1 VRIAFVDNFVPA
13 IVTGDQVIDVTET
26 LKPIPRLTPQ
36 DLLEGLMGR
45 WDEYRPKLEAA
56 AKSGKG
62 RPAKGVRFRPPVPRP
77 SKIVCMAGNY
87 MESGTIPAPYDVDA
101 FLKSPASVIG
111 DGDTVV
117 LPDAPATVFQHE
129 SELGVVIGRTASKV
143 KAANAL
149 SHVFGYLNFIDVSA
163 RGINPNGRN
172 SFWWQKSWDTFG
184 PIGPWVLTRD
194 EAPDPQKLHIKLW
207 NNGDLRQ
214 DFPTSDMARGV
225 AQVIELISNE
235 VTLQP
240 GDIIATGTNHL
251 GLGPLQD
258 GESVEMEITGLG
270 RLHVKV
276 KDDKKRT
283 WRRETVAQQKT
294 REAAEA
300 AAKSKAPAA

>member
-1 VRIAFVDNFVPA
+1 MRIAFVDNFVPA
-13 IVTGDQVIDVTET
+13 IVSGDQVIDVTEA

-77 SKIVCMAGNY
+77 GKIVCMAGNY

-172 SFWWQKSWDTFG
+172 SFCFFLRTGRCHNLFQ
-184 PIGPWVLTRD
+184 IGRMPHVRFLV
-194 EAPDPQKLHIKLW
+194 
-207 NNGDLRQ
+207 NGKE
-214 DFPTSDMARGV
+214 SHV
-225 AQVIELISNE
+225 QVGAIL
-235 VTLQP
+235 VFLQP
-240 GDIIATGTNHL
+240 FDFLLRH
-251 GLGPLQD
+251 
-258 GESVEMEITGLG
+258 G
-270 RLHVKV
+270 RDL
-276 KDDKKRT
+276 
-283 WRRETVAQQKT
+283 
-294 REAAEA
+294 
-300 AAKSKAPAA
+300 